1 MVMNPQDEQMNKPR
15 GGLLGLFDKAMKADE
30 DTGLSPLQNFA
41 AALDPLIL
49 KDLRGGEGIRQ
60 QGVQRAATMS
70 KNKTVDMLRQQGRN
84 DLADAVMNRTIGP
97 KEAFSVMQSEKAADT
112 AFQRQKDLAAFSAGL
127 KAPAAPKLY
136 SEFAKLNADL
146 QAGNISKDQ
155 YNASVQSFLNKNKMS
170 IRPFR
175 DINRKKTKVVTV
187 GSVKI
192 GGDNPISVQSMTNTL
207 TTDIEAT
214 INQINQITE
223 AGGDLVRVSCPDKES
238 TQALK
243 KIIAPKKNLSFS
255 ENFFHMCFGKVPEK
269 EIVKAFDVSLIL
281 YAEHSF
287 NVSTFTARTITS
299 SLSDIHGAITGA
311 IASLKGPLHGG
322 ANEEVM
328 HMMKKI
334 KKPENALKWINNA
347 LKNKEVVMGFGH
359 RVYKSGD
366 SRVPTMR
373 EYFGKVAK
381 IKKDK
386 TFEKI
391 YDIVEKVMI
400 KKKNIHP
407 NVDYPTGPT
416 YHLMG
421 FDTDFFTPI
430 FVISRITGWS
440 AHIMEQHAANK
451 LIRPLAKYKG
461 SKHRTVMQLNQR

>member
-1 MVMNPQDEQMNKPR
+1 MSEEIKKGLMGVTVDETAVSKVMPEINSLTYRGYAAQDLCVKCKFEEV
-15 GGLLGLFDKAMKADE
+15 AY
-30 DTGLSPLQNFA
+30 
-41 AALDPLIL
+41 LIL
-49 KDLRGGEGIRQ
+49 NGELPNKKQLKDFENQECKERNL
-60 QGVQRAATMS
+60 S
-70 KNKTVDMLRQQGRN
+70 KTLIDAIKKIPKTAHPMDVART
-84 DLADAVMNRTIGP
+84 AVSIMGLEDKETRDNLP
-97 KEAFSVMQSEKAADT
+97 KANMRKIMRIFAKTPVAI
-112 AFQRQKDLAAFSAGL
+112 AAFYRS
-127 KAPAAPKLY
+127 
-136 SEFAKLNADL
+136 
-146 QAGNISKDQ
+146 
-155 YNASVQSFLNKNKMS
+155 
-170 IRPFR
+170 
-175 DINRKKTKVVTV
+175 RK
-187 GSVKI
+187 G
-192 GGDNPISVQSMTNTL
+192 
-207 TTDIEAT
+207 
-214 INQINQITE
+214 
-223 AGGDLVRVSCPDKES
+223 
-238 TQALK
+238 K
-243 KIIAPKKNLSFS
+243 KIIQPKKNLSFS
-255 ENFFHMCFGKVPEK
+255 ENFFHMCFGKVPSK
-269 EIVKAFDVSLIL
+269 DIVKAFDVSLIL

-328 HMMKKI
+328 HMMNKI

-347 LKNKEVVMGFGH
+347 LDNKDVVMGFGH

-386 TFEKI
+386 KFEKI

-400 KKKNIHP
+400 ERKDIHP

-440 AHIMEQHAANK
+440 AHIMEQHASNK
-451 LIRPLAKYKG
+451 LIRPLASYNG
-461 SKHRTVMQLNQR
+461 SKHRKVRELQYR

>member
-1 MVMNPQDEQMNKPR
+1 MNNDIKKGLMGVTVDETAISKVMPEINSLTYRGYAAQDLCSKCQFEEV
-15 GGLLGLFDKAMKADE
+15 AY
-30 DTGLSPLQNFA
+30 
-41 AALDPLIL
+41 LIL
-49 KDLRGGEGIRQ
+49 NGELPNKKNYKKFLKEELTERSL
-60 QGVQRAATMS
+60 S
-70 KNKTVDMLRQQGRN
+70 KNLINIIKQIPKKSHPMDVARTVVSFMGLEDKETNDNSPKANLRKTMR
-84 DLADAVMNRTIGP
+84 I
-97 KEAFSVMQSEKAADT
+97 FSKTPT
-112 AFQRQKDLAAFSAGL
+112 ALAAFYRL
-127 KAPAAPKLY
+127 RK
-136 SEFAKLNADL
+136 
-146 QAGNISKDQ
+146 GN
-155 YNASVQSFLNKNKMS
+155 
-170 IRPFR
+170 
-175 DINRKKTKVVTV
+175 
-187 GSVKI
+187 
-192 GGDNPISVQSMTNTL
+192 
-207 TTDIEAT
+207 
-214 INQINQITE
+214 
-223 AGGDLVRVSCPDKES
+223 
-238 TQALK
+238 
-243 KIIAPKKNLSFS
+243 KIIPPKKNLTFA
-255 ENFFHMCFGKVPEK
+255 ENFFHMCFGKVPNK
-269 EIVKAFDVSLIL
+269 DIVKAFDVSLIL

-299 SLSDIHGAITGA
+299 SLSDIHGAISGA

-334 KKPENALKWINNA
+334 KKPENALKWINKA
-347 LKNKEVVMGFGH
+347 LDNKDVIMGFGH

-391 YDIVEKVMI
+391 YDIVEKVMLDR
-400 KKKNIHP
+400 KDIHP

-451 LIRPLAKYKG
+451 LIRPLASYNG
-461 SKHRTVMQLNQR
+461 SRHRQVLKLNQR

>member
-1 MVMNPQDEQMNKPR
+1 MSEDIKK
-15 GGLLGLFDKAMKADE
+15 GLLGIVVDE
-30 DTGLSPLQNFA
+30 TEVSKVMPEINSLTYRGYA
-41 AALDPLIL
+41 AQDLCAKCKFEEVAYLIL
-49 KDLRGGEGIRQ
+49 NGELPNKKQLKKFEKEERKERKLSKTLLDDIKKFPKKAHPMDVTRTTVSIMGLEDKETKDNSPPANLRKIMRIF
-60 QGVQRAATMS
+60 A
-70 KNKTVDMLRQQGRN
+70 KTPV
-84 DLADAVMNRTIGP
+84 A
-97 KEAFSVMQSEKAADT
+97 
-112 AFQRQKDLAAFSAGL
+112 LAAFYRA
-127 KAPAAPKLY
+127 
-136 SEFAKLNADL
+136 
-146 QAGNISKDQ
+146 
-155 YNASVQSFLNKNKMS
+155 
-170 IRPFR
+170 
-175 DINRKKTKVVTV
+175 RK
-187 GSVKI
+187 G
-192 GGDNPISVQSMTNTL
+192 
-207 TTDIEAT
+207 
-214 INQINQITE
+214 
-223 AGGDLVRVSCPDKES
+223 
-238 TQALK
+238 K
-243 KIIAPKKNLSFS
+243 KIIPPKSKLSFS
-255 ENFFHMCFGKVPEK
+255 ENFFYMCFGKVPNK

-334 KKPENALKWINNA
+334 KKPENAYKWINKA
-347 LKNKEVVMGFGH
+347 LDDKDVVMGFGH

-373 EYFGKVAK
+373 EYFSKVAR

-386 TFEKI
+386 KFEKI

-400 KKKNIHP
+400 ERKNIHP

-440 AHIMEQHAANK
+440 AHIIEQHAANK
-451 LIRPLAKYKG
+451 LIRPLASYKG
-461 SKHRTVMQLNQR
+461 NKHRQVIQLNQR

>member
-1 MVMNPQDEQMNKPR
+1 MSEDIKK
-15 GGLLGLFDKAMKADE
+15 GLLGIVVDE
-30 DTGLSPLQNFA
+30 TEVSKVMPEINSLTYRGYA
-41 AALDPLIL
+41 AQDLCAACKFEEVAYLIL
-49 KDLRGGEGIRQ
+49 NKDLPNSIQLKKFEKEEKDNREL
-60 QGVQRAATMS
+60 S
-70 KNKTVDMLRQQGRN
+70 KNLYEIIKNMPKKSHPMDVART
-84 DLADAVMNRTIGP
+84 AV
-97 KEAFSVMQSEKAADT
+97 SVMGLEDKETQDSSPEANMRKALRIFAKTPT
-112 AFQRQKDLAAFSAGL
+112 ALAAF
-127 KAPAAPKLY
+127 Y
-136 SEFAKLNADL
+136 R
-146 QAGNISKDQ
+146 
-155 YNASVQSFLNKNKMS
+155 
-170 IRPFR
+170 IR
-175 DINRKKTKVVTV
+175 N
-187 GSVKI
+187 G
-192 GGDNPISVQSMTNTL
+192 
-207 TTDIEAT
+207 
-214 INQINQITE
+214 
-223 AGGDLVRVSCPDKES
+223 
-238 TQALK
+238 K
-243 KIIAPKKNLSFS
+243 KIIKPKKTFTFA
-255 ENFFHMCFGKVPEK
+255 ENFFYMCFGKVPQK

-328 HMMKKI
+328 HMMNEI
-334 KKPENALKWINNA
+334 KKPENALKWIKNA
-347 LKNKEVVMGFGH
+347 LKNKDVVMGFGH

-386 TFEKI
+386 KFEKI

-400 KKKNIHP
+400 KEKNIHP

-451 LIRPLAKYKG
+451 LIRPLASYKG
-461 SKHRTVMQLNQR
+461 SKHRKVMELNYR

>member
-1 MVMNPQDEQMNKPR
+1 MSDDIKK
-15 GGLLGLFDKAMKADE
+15 GLLGIVVDE
-30 DTGLSPLQNFA
+30 TEISKVMPEINSLTYRGYA
-41 AALDPLIL
+41 AQDLCAACKFEEVAYLIL
-49 KDLRGGEGIRQ
+49 NKDLPNSIQLKKFEKEEKDNREL
-60 QGVQRAATMS
+60 T
-70 KNKTVDMLRQQGRN
+70 KNLYEIIKHMPKTSHPMDVART
-84 DLADAVMNRTIGP
+84 AV
-97 KEAFSVMQSEKAADT
+97 SVMGLEDKETPDSSLEANMRKALRIFAKTPT
-112 AFQRQKDLAAFSAGL
+112 ALAAF
-127 KAPAAPKLY
+127 Y
-136 SEFAKLNADL
+136 R
-146 QAGNISKDQ
+146 
-155 YNASVQSFLNKNKMS
+155 
-170 IRPFR
+170 IRS
-175 DINRKKTKVVTV
+175 
-187 GSVKI
+187 G
-192 GGDNPISVQSMTNTL
+192 
-207 TTDIEAT
+207 
-214 INQINQITE
+214 
-223 AGGDLVRVSCPDKES
+223 
-238 TQALK
+238 K
-243 KIIAPKKNLSFS
+243 KIIKPKKTLSFA
-255 ENFFHMCFGKVPEK
+255 ENFFYMCFGKVPQK

-328 HMMKKI
+328 HMMNKI
-334 KKPENALKWINNA
+334 KKPENALKWIKNA
-347 LKNKEVVMGFGH
+347 LKNKDVVMGFGH

-373 EYFGKVAK
+373 KYFGKVAK

-386 TFEKI
+386 KFEKI

-400 KKKNIHP
+400 KEKKIHP

-461 SKHRTVMQLNQR
+461 SKHRKVIELNYR

>member
-1 MVMNPQDEQMNKPR
+1 MGDDIKK
-15 GGLLGLFDKAMKADE
+15 GLLGIVVDETEVSKVMPEINSLTYRGYAAQDLCEACRFEEVAYLILNKDLPNSIELKKFEKEEQGNRELSKNLYEIIKNIPKKSHPMDVARTAVSLMGLEDKETSNNSPEANMRKAMRI
-30 DTGLSPLQNFA
+30 FA
-41 AALDPLIL
+41 
-49 KDLRGGEGIRQ
+49 
-60 QGVQRAATMS
+60 
-70 KNKTVDMLRQQGRN
+70 KT
-84 DLADAVMNRTIGP
+84 P
-97 KEAFSVMQSEKAADT
+97 T
-112 AFQRQKDLAAFSAGL
+112 ALAAFYRTRNG
-127 KAPAAPKLY
+127 K
-136 SEFAKLNADL
+136 
-146 QAGNISKDQ
+146 NIIK
-155 YNASVQSFLNKNKMS
+155 
-170 IRPFR
+170 
-175 DINRKKTKVVTV
+175 
-187 GSVKI
+187 
-192 GGDNPISVQSMTNTL
+192 
-207 TTDIEAT
+207 
-214 INQINQITE
+214 
-223 AGGDLVRVSCPDKES
+223 
-238 TQALK
+238 
-243 KIIAPKKNLSFS
+243 PKKSLSFA
-255 ENFFHMCFGKVPEK
+255 ENFFYMCFGKVPQK

-334 KKPENALKWINNA
+334 KKPENALKWINDA
-347 LKNKEVVMGFGH
+347 LDNKDVVMGFGH

-373 EYFGKVAK
+373 EYFRRVAK
-381 IKKDK
+381 VKKDK

-400 KKKNIHP
+400 NRKDIHP

-451 LIRPLAKYKG
+451 LIRPLASYKG
-461 SKHRTVMQLNQR
+461 SKHRKVIQLNQR